1 MDHHVLT
8 ALPGGQ
14 RLPLMAPAAPD
25 PGQVAGAVAGYLA
38 LREFRARLYR
48 CLTARPDALFELTD
62 AILCADHAVTSLVQL
77 SLVPEFR
84 RGHGALYD
92 ALAAGDIDEE
102 ALAALLTGTLPQLID
117 GREGRAWVSGHD
129 TIDYDLLEQA
139 LTRVP
144 AAQAAQVREACAR
157 WTRLRFAIDAT
168 PYPRPDAECSPG
180 RGHVHHDACRCD
192 STRKTIPGWEY
203 QFIAALGHL
212 RTAWAALV
220 DVERTTP
227 ATRTRQTAQQVK
239 NLLRRLQAAGN
250 GRAGAPLVIMDAG
263 YSAAALTAALAGQD
277 VHLLIRLASG
287 SVFYADP
294 VTWPG
299 KNGRPGKHGIAVTC
313 HNDPGQANPEPDQSL
328 TLPDTPLYGTVRV
341 DAWHQVHPLIHGGRG
356 WFADWDGDLPVL
368 RGTVLRVIVEHLPD
382 GRKPH
387 KTMWLW
393 HAGPGPLSLDEL
405 WRAYLARFD
414 EEHAFKF
421 VKGTLGLT
429 AAKVRTPGQA
439 DRWVRLVM
447 AASPGCSWPA
457 RSPPTCAGPGKP
469 GPQTTARYPQA
480 GSAAGLQTS
489 APSWEPPPMSLN
501 PPGQDQDA
509 RKAPRTARHP
519 ATQSRRKPGPRTSKA
534 RKAAGQRLKRKLSPA
549 PSAGR
554 QVSARSGARDVIGGA
569 QAGGGGRGGVHVVQ
583 AEQGRA
589 RHRRNVDH
597 VDHGGRGGLGEL
609 PGDA

>member
-1 MDHHVLT
+1 MT
-8 ALPGGQ
+8 A
-14 RLPLMAPAAPD
+14 AAPD
-25 PGQVAGAVAGYLA
+25 PGQVAGAVARYLA

-48 CLTARPDALFELTD
+48 CLPGRADALFELCD
-62 AILCADHAVTSLVQL
+62 AILCADHAVTSMVQL

-92 ALAAGDIDEE
+92 ALAAGRIDEE
-102 ALAALLTGTLPQLID
+102 ALAALLTSTLPQVID
-117 GREGRAWVSGHD
+117 GEEGRAWVAGHD
-129 TIDYDLLEQA
+129 QIDYGLLDQA
-139 LTRVP
+139 LAGLP
-144 AAQAAQVREACAR
+144 AGEAAAAREACAR
-157 WTRLRFAIDAT
+157 WQRRRFAVDAT
-168 PYPRPDAECSPG
+168 PYPRPDAECSPE
-180 RGHVHHDACRCD
+180 RGHVYHDACRCD

-227 ATRTRQTAQQVK
+227 ATRTRQTARQVK

-250 GRAGAPLVIMDAG
+250 GGAGAPLVIMDAG

-299 KNGRPGKHGIAVTC
+299 KNGRPGKHGTRVAC
-313 HNDPGQANPEPDQSL
+313 HKADDPDQANPEPGESL
-328 TLPDTPLYGTVRV
+328 TLPGTPLYGTVRV
-341 DAWHQVHPLIHGGRG
+341 DAWHGVHPIIHGGRG
-356 WFADWDGDLPVL
+356 WFAGWDGDLPVL
-368 RGTVLRVIVEHLPD
+368 PGTVLRIIVEHLPD

-387 KTMWLW
+387 KIMWLW

-447 AASPGCSWPA
+447 AAFAQLLLARPLAADLRRPWETRPPDDRPLSPGRVRRGFANIRAQLGTPA
-457 RSPPTCAGPGKP
+457 HVAKPSKP
-469 GPQTTARYPQA
+469 GPGRPKGTPNRP
-480 GSAAGLQTS
+480 
-489 APSWEPPPMSLN
+489 
-501 PPGQDQDA
+501 
-509 RKAPRTARHP
+509 APRHP
-519 ATQSRRKPGPRTSKA
+519 VPRKTSTTDKQSTQSRRSKV
-534 RKAAGQRLKRKLSPA
+534 KT
-549 PSAGR
+549 
-554 QVSARSGARDVIGGA
+554 
-569 QAGGGGRGGVHVVQ
+569 
-583 AEQGRA
+583 
-589 RHRRNVDH
+589 
-597 VDHGGRGGLGEL
+597 
-609 PGDA
+609 

>member
-14 RLPLMAPAAPD
+14 RLPLMAQATPD

-48 CLTARPDALFELTD
+48 CLTARADALFELAD

-117 GREGRAWVSGHD
+117 GCEGRAWVSGHD
-129 TIDYDLLEQA
+129 RIDYGLLGQA
-139 LTRVP
+139 LARVP
-144 AAQAAQVREACAR
+144 AAQAAQVWEACAR

-227 ATRTRQTAQQVK
+227 ATRTCQTARQVK

-250 GRAGAPLVIMDAG
+250 GGAGAPLVIMDAG

-277 VHLLIRLASG
+277 VHLLVRLPVT
-287 SVFYADP
+287 SVFYYNP

-328 TLPDTPLYGTVRV
+328 ILPDTPLYGTVRV
-341 DAWHQVHPLIHGGRG
+341 SAWHQVHPLIHGDRG
-356 WFADWDGDLPVL
+356 WFADNWEGELPVL

-421 VKGTLGLT
+421 AKGTLGLT

-447 AASPGCSWPA
+447 AAFAQLLLARPLAADLRRPWETRPPDNRPLSPGRVRRGFANIRARLGTPAHVAKPA
-457 RSPPTCAGPGKP
+457 RPGPGRPKGTPRKP
-469 GPQTTARYPQA
+469 APRYPVPKKTQHHRQA
-480 GSAAGLQTS
+480 KRVKLQVK
-489 APSWEPPPMSLN
+489 
-501 PPGQDQDA
+501 G
-509 RKAPRTARHP
+509 
-519 ATQSRRKPGPRTSKA
+519 
-534 RKAAGQRLKRKLSPA
+534 
-549 PSAGR
+549 
-554 QVSARSGARDVIGGA
+554 
-569 QAGGGGRGGVHVVQ
+569 
-583 AEQGRA
+583 
-589 RHRRNVDH
+589 
-597 VDHGGRGGLGEL
+597 
-609 PGDA
+609 

>member
-14 RLPLMAPAAPD
+14 RLPLMAQATPD

-48 CLTARPDALFELTD
+48 CLTARADALFELTD

-117 GREGRAWVSGHD
+117 GCEGRAWVSGHD
-129 TIDYDLLEQA
+129 RIDYGLLEQA
-139 LTRVP
+139 LARVP

-227 ATRTRQTAQQVK
+227 ATRTCQTARQVK

-250 GRAGAPLVIMDAG
+250 GGAGAPLVIMDAG

-277 VHLLIRLASG
+277 VHLLVRLPVT
-287 SVFYADP
+287 SVFYYDP

-328 TLPDTPLYGTVRV
+328 ILPDTPLYGTVRV
-341 DAWHQVHPLIHGGRG
+341 SAWHQVHPLIHGDRG
-356 WFADWDGDLPVL
+356 WFADNWEGELPVL

-421 VKGTLGLT
+421 AKGTLGLT

-447 AASPGCSWPA
+447 AAFAQLLLARPLAADLRRPWETRPPDNRPLSPGRVRRGFANIRARLGTPAHVAKPA
-457 RSPPTCAGPGKP
+457 RPGPGRPKGTPRKP
-469 GPQTTARYPQA
+469 APRYPVPKKTQHHRQA
-480 GSAAGLQTS
+480 KHAKLQVK
-489 APSWEPPPMSLN
+489 
-501 PPGQDQDA
+501 G
-509 RKAPRTARHP
+509 
-519 ATQSRRKPGPRTSKA
+519 
-534 RKAAGQRLKRKLSPA
+534 
-549 PSAGR
+549 
-554 QVSARSGARDVIGGA
+554 
-569 QAGGGGRGGVHVVQ
+569 
-583 AEQGRA
+583 
-589 RHRRNVDH
+589 
-597 VDHGGRGGLGEL
+597 
-609 PGDA
+609 